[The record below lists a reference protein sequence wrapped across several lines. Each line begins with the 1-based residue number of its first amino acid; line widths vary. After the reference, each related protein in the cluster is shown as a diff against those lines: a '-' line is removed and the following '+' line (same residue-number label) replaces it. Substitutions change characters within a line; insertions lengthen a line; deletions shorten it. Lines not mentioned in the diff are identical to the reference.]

1 MGGVA
6 GAEKERKG
14 LQPKMGFGMMWRPQE
29 NRPWTGLCH
38 GGCVVRECI
47 FLAQPVPVTG
57 NVRNRSQ
64 GSHHNTVSEHM
75 HPSDGACTRACRPL
89 KSFRT
94 F

>member
-14 LQPKMGFGMMWRPQE
+14 LQPKMGFGMMWLPQE

-64 GSHHNTVSEHM
+64 GSHHNWYPNTCIRPTVHV
-75 HPSDGACTRACRPL
+75 HAPADR
-89 KSFRT
+89 
-94 F
+94 